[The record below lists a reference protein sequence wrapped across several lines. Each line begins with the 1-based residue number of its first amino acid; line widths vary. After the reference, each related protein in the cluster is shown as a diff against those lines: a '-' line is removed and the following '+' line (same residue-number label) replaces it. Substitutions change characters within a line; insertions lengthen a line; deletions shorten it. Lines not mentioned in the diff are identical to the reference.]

1 MRKNKFITKNKKL
14 NKTSDMFIDNAN
26 KNNQENL
33 NQNENV
39 KEFRRKICEDTQKNK
54 KKLTKNQIDK
64 IFREI
69 DEKLN
74 GKPDLY

>member
-1 MRKNKFITKNKKL
+1 MEFRKKVVEHTKINRKKL
-14 NKTSDMFIDNAN
+14 S
-26 KNNQENL
+26 KNEI
-33 NQNENV
+33 E
-39 KEFRRKICEDTQKNK
+39 
-54 KKLTKNQIDK
+54 K